1 MEKGKAKMEQERF
14 MRFVHLID
22 GIHKHVQKLR
32 VEYAA
37 ELGVKGVHVFWVHE
51 LLSHPEG
58 LSATELAASNHVD
71 RSLISREISA
81 LESKGLIKAMK
92 PEGRR
97 NYNSKLTLTDSG
109 IEVAKKIKDFA
120 MKCQTACGDGVC
132 TEDLEIFYNTLEK
145 LYSNFEQIST
155 EEV

>member
-1 MEKGKAKMEQERF
+1 MEQERF

-22 GIHKHVQKLR
+22 GIHKYVQKLR
-32 VEYAA
+32 VEYAT

-58 LSATELAASNHVD
+58 LSATELAQSNHVD

-81 LESKGLIKAMK
+81 LEAKGLIKAIK
-92 PEGRR
+92 PEGKR
-97 NYNSKLTLTDSG
+97 NYNSKLTLTENG
-109 IEVAKKIKDFA
+109 VEMAKKIKDFA
-120 MKCQTACGDGVC
+120 MKCQTLCGNDISHA
-132 TEDLEIFYNTLEK
+132 DLENFYNTLEK
-145 LYSNFEQIST
+145 LYNNFEQVST